1 MATVGCSLPSKLT
14 DRSTLML
21 RESSTVAEN
30 ATLSAQRTR
39 PARMLV
45 TRELWPTWAR
55 TLEDRL
61 SKLLYLRPDWDSYG
75 AQPIQVKAAD
85 QAFTLLREV
94 MNDRSPIPAVVPTA
108 TGGVQL
114 EWHVQEID
122 SEIEI
127 NPAGNITAF
136 SRDGRS
142 GDEWEDTLPNALR
155 RLQESISRLSE

>member
-1 MATVGCSLPSKLT
+1 MLPEPPT
-14 DRSTLML
+14 I
-21 RESSTVAEN
+21 AEN

-39 PARMLV
+39 RTGTQV
-45 TRELWPTWAR
+45 TKELWPTWAR

-61 SKLLYLRPDWDSYG
+61 LKLLYLRSDWDSYG
-75 AQPIQVKAAD
+75 AQPIQAKAAD

-94 MNDRSPIPAVVPTA
+94 MNDRSPTPAVVPTA

-122 SEIEI
+122 LEIEI
-127 NPAGNITAF
+127 NPAGNVTAF

-155 RLQESISRLSE
+155 RLQESISRLCE